1 MRRLFVVALLLALP
15 SAAEAQPRLMIGG
28 GFTAPNGSL
37 ADAADPGYH
46 LRAALH
52 VGIPTLPVA
61 LRGDGA
67 LHRMGSKQAG
77 MEAPEVLEGSLSL
90 VYVLPGVGMQP
101 YILGGAGT
109 YRLESGPTDATVT
122 ESTTGYQAGF
132 GVAVGGLGL
141 GAFAEIRYVHI
152 PADPGFRLIP
162 LTVGLRF

>member
-1 MRRLFVVALLLALP
+1 MRRLFVVALLLAIP
-15 SAAEAQPRLMIGG
+15 TVAEAQPRLMLGG

-37 ADAADPGYH
+37 ADAGDPGYH

-52 VGIPTLPVA
+52 VGIPTLPVG
-61 LRGDGA
+61 LRADGA
-67 LHRMGSKQAG
+67 LHRMGSKVTG
-77 MEAPEVLEGSLSL
+77 TDDPEVLEGAVSL

-109 YRLESGPTDATVT
+109 YRLESGPSEATVT

-132 GVAVGGLGL
+132 GVAIGGLGL

-152 PADPGFRLIP
+152 PADPGFRMIP
-162 LTVGLRF
+162 FTLGVRF